1 MKTYLR
7 PALGLAM
14 WLLASMAYA
23 QRMPTMAEFYFD
35 DDARVATPIVA
46 IAGEGDEVHGRLL
59 QLIDRNARNADQ
71 ARAQLARALMRSG
84 REETGRAMYAQLL
97 DTLPARAPMRSAVHW
112 NYGWDLYRAGKP
124 DDALAQWVLATE
136 GRLLKPSW
144 VPPTLALGLWRADR
158 RDEAVQWY
166 AAAVRTEPQA
176 WNDPARF
183 PQLLPDWTDAE
194 RATLTEV
201 FTAWRAN
208 PPTWP

>member
-1 MKTYLR
+1 MTYFR
-7 PALGLAM
+7 PVFVVLGL
-14 WLLASMAYA
+14 LLTTTASA
-23 QRMPTMAEFYFD
+23 QRMPTVAEFYFD
-35 DDARVATPIVA
+35 DDARVAAPIVA

-59 QLIDRNARNADQ
+59 QLIERNARNADQ

-84 REETGRAMYAQLL
+84 REETGRAMYTQLL
-97 DTLPARAPMRSAVHW
+97 DALPARAPMRSSVHW